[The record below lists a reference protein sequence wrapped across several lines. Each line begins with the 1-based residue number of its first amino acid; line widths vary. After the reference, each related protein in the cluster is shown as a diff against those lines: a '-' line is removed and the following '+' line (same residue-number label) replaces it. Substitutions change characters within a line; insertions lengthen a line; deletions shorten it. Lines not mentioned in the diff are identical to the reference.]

1 MLQATVQFQS
11 SRSPLLKSRHAFA
24 VFAIAFCLA
33 ASPGCGKSEPELPQE
48 LQELQRKPDMYEAEI
63 QGFQM
68 EVPIGWTSETKGTST
83 FFLIPGPAPGRVTI
97 EMTLKPYSAGET
109 ADSVVKETMDSFE
122 RSKGSYMHQKLL
134 KSRYPGLEEVSTKSK
149 KPKDIP
155 NRLFYLIG
163 TPAGKVTIIADFA
176 QPADLATYQKQ
187 LHYLASSL
195 NLP

>member
-1 MLQATVQFQS
+1 MLQTTVQFQS
-11 SRSPLLKSRHAFA
+11 SRFRLLRLRHACA
-24 VFAIAFCLA
+24 VFAIAFGLVAC
-33 ASPGCGKSEPELPQE
+33 PGCGKSEPELPKE

-68 EVPIGWTSETKGTST
+68 EVPIGWTLETKGTST
-83 FFLIPGPAPGRVTI
+83 FFLIPGLALGRVTI
-97 EMTLKPYSAGET
+97 EMSLKPYSAAET
-109 ADSVVKETMDSFE
+109 ADSVVKKTMDSFD
-122 RSKGSYMHQKLL
+122 RSTGSYMHQKLH

-149 KPKDIP
+149 KPKGIP
-155 NRLFYLIG
+155 NRIYYLIG

-176 QPADLATYQKQ
+176 EPADLATYQKP